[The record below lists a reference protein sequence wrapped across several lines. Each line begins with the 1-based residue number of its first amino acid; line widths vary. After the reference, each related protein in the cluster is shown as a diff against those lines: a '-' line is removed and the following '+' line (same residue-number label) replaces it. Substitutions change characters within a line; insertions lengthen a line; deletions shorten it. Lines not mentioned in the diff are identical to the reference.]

1 LWIKQSQIE
10 IFMNLSSTN
19 GVILTVAELNNR
31 AKSLLESCFP
41 LLWVAG
47 EISNFKR
54 YDSGHC
60 YFSLKDSKAQV
71 RCVMFRNRAALIDF
85 QPREGMQVEARALVS
100 LYEARGD
107 FQLTIEALR
116 PAGLGALFAA
126 YERLKQKL
134 ELEGLFAPERKK
146 PLPAFPRAVG
156 IVTSPA
162 AAALADVIAALQR
175 RMPSLPIILYP
186 TPVQGLDAA
195 AQIASAIQKANQRQ
209 EVDVLIVC
217 RGGGSLEDLWSFNEE
232 VVARAIAA
240 CTIPLVSG
248 IGHETDFSIAD
259 FVADVRAATP
269 TAAAELVSP
278 NREEW
283 LARLDRQRS
292 RMHRAVER
300 QLQSK
305 MQGLDATAR
314 RLQHPGARL
323 AQQHAYILE
332 LSRRLHLAPN
342 RALEKNRY
350 RLTQS
355 ALRLNHLKPSTI
367 RQQDR
372 LASLKQRLTSVLSR
386 TLLQPQ
392 QRLSMLAARLEP
404 WNPQVVLARG
414 YALVSRPDGQLVRLG
429 ANLKHGDAL
438 SLQFADSAVD
448 VRVNKDLGLQ
458 GELGL

>member
-1 LWIKQSQIE
+1 
-10 IFMNLSSTN
+10 MNLSSTN
-19 GVILTVAELNNR
+19 SVILTVAELNRR
-31 AKSLLESCFP
+31 AKSLLESSFP

-60 YFSLKDSKAQV
+60 YFSLKDTSAQV
-71 RCVMFRNRAALIDF
+71 RCVMFRNKAALIDF

-126 YERLKQKL
+126 FEQLKKKL
-134 ELEGLFAPERKK
+134 ELEGLFAAERKK
-146 PLPAFPRAVG
+146 TLPVFPRAVG

-186 TPVQGLDAA
+186 TPVQGPTAA
-195 AQIASAIQKANQRQ
+195 AQIASAIQKASQRN
-209 EVDVLIVC
+209 EVDVIIVC

-232 VVARAIAA
+232 IVARAIAA
-240 CTIPLVSG
+240 CPIPIVSG
-248 IGHETDFSIAD
+248 VGHETDFSIAD

-283 LARLDRQRS
+283 LTRLERQHS
-292 RMHRAVER
+292 RLHRAIER

-305 MQGLDATAR
+305 MQGLDAVSR
-314 RLQHPGARL
+314 RLQHPGERL
-323 AQQHAYILE
+323 NRQKSHLLE
-332 LSRRLHLAPN
+332 LSRRLHLSPQ
-342 RALEKNRY
+342 RALEKQQY
-350 RLTQS
+350 RLKQL
-355 ALRLNHLKPSTI
+355 AMRLNHCKPNPT

-372 LASLKQRLTSVLSR
+372 LQQLARQLLLSMPRQVEQRRQKLA
-386 TLLQPQ
+386 
-392 QRLSMLAARLEP
+392 MLAARLEP
-404 WNPQVVLARG
+404 WNPQAVLARG
-414 YALVSRPDGQLVRLG
+414 YALVTRPDGQLVRHASQLS
-429 ANLKHGDAL
+429 HGEHL
-438 SLQFADSAVD
+438 SLQFNDSAVD
-448 VRVNKDLGLQ
+448 VRVIKNLGEQ
-458 GELGL
+458 GKLEI

>member
-1 LWIKQSQIE
+1 
-10 IFMNLSSTN
+10 MNLSSTN
-19 GVILTVAELNNR
+19 GVILTVAELNSR
-31 AKSLLESCFP
+31 AKSLLESSFP

-60 YFSLKDSKAQV
+60 YFSLKDAKAQV

-146 PLPAFPRAVG
+146 PLPVFPRAIG

-186 TPVQGLDAA
+186 TPVQGIDAA

-248 IGHETDFSIAD
+248 VGHETDFSIAD

-278 NREEW
+278 NRDEW

-305 MQGLDATAR
+305 MQGLDAIAR
-314 RLQHPGARL
+314 RLQHPGTRL
-323 AQQHAYILE
+323 AQQQAYILE
-332 LSRRLHLAPN
+332 LSRRLHLAPK
-342 RALEKNRY
+342 RALEKNYY

-355 ALRLNHLKPSTI
+355 ALRLNHLKPSTMH
-367 RQQDR
+367 QQDR
-372 LASLKQRLTSVLSR
+372 LASLKQRLASALPR
-386 TLLQPQ
+386 TLLQRRQ
-392 QRLSMLAARLEP
+392 SLSMLAARLEP
-404 WNPQVVLARG
+404 WNPQAVLARG

-429 ANLKHGDAL
+429 ANLQHGEAL
-438 SLQFADSAVD
+438 SLQFADSAVE

-458 GELGL
+458 GKLGL